1 MAAVYD
7 DIALQFQKLNKLPY
21 RLYGEAY
28 TYLNLI
34 GDVAGKSILDLA
46 CGEGFFTRLL
56 KLNGAAR
63 LVGVDIS
70 SKMIELARLE
80 EASDPKKIE
89 YIIGDVTEVGS
100 LGSFD
105 LVLSSYLLN
114 YASSKEQLLK
124 MCQAIAIHLKPGGRF
139 VGLNNNLELPREFY
153 HKHEKYGISRK
164 CAQSLKEGTPIT
176 LTLTILDDGESI
188 SISFDNYYL
197 SKATYEWALMS
208 AGFKEICWH
217 QPTIS
222 PEGIQKFGFE
232 FWQDYI
238 DYPDMVGI
246 TCIK

>member
-1 MAAVYD
+1 MASVYD
-7 DIALQFQKLNKLPY
+7 SIALQFQKLNKLPY

-46 CGEGFFTRLL
+46 CKEGFFTRLL
-56 KLNGAAR
+56 FSYGPAR

-80 EASDPKKIE
+80 EPSGSKKIE

-105 LVLSSYLLN
+105 LVVSSYLLN
-114 YASSKEQLLK
+114 YASTKEQLLK
-124 MCQAIAIHLKPGGRF
+124 MCQTIAIHLKPGGRF

-164 CAQSLKEGTPIT
+164 CTQSLKEGTPIT
-176 LTLTILDDGESI
+176 LTLTIVHDGEPI

-197 SKATYEWALMS
+197 SKATYKWALMS

-217 QPTIS
+217 QPKIS

>member
-7 DIALQFQKLNKLPY
+7 SIALQFKKLNKLPY
-21 RLYGEAY
+21 RLYGETY

-56 KLNGAAR
+56 KQNGAAR

-70 SKMIELARLE
+70 SKLIELAKLE
-80 EASDPKKIE
+80 EASVPLEIE
-89 YIIGDVTEVGS
+89 YIIGDVMEIAS
-100 LGSFD
+100 IGSFD
-105 LVLSSYLLN
+105 LVVASYLLN
-114 YASSKEQLLK
+114 YASTKEQLLK
-124 MCQAIAIHLKPGGRF
+124 MCQTIAINLKPSGRF
-139 VGLNNNLELPREFY
+139 VSLNNNLELPPEFY
-153 HKHEKYGISRK
+153 HKHEKYGITRR

-176 LTLTILDDGESI
+176 ITVTSPDDGE

-208 AGFKEICWH
+208 AGFKEIRWH
-217 QPTIS
+217 HPIIC
-222 PEGIQKFGFE
+222 PKGIQKFGSE

-238 DYPDMVGI
+238 EYPDLVGI
-246 TCIK
+246 TCLK